1 MAAKRRSARW
11 KHKAAPTK
19 RKPVNMTIDCS
30 TPSSERS
37 TDTILKSLADA
48 EIEALVAELE
58 TRGGTKVLHELV
70 PLPFHRHGPH
80 DGLRCA
86 IIVDTET
93 TGLVMPLVGP
103 SEPKRETNAAPHAEI
118 VSLAMV
124 AIAYD
129 PDDGVIKGAIG
140 RFHAFNEPSHPIPPA
155 ATAIHG
161 ITDDDVRG
169 KTISALEVA
178 EFISLSAASVQSGVM
193 FGSRDEA
200 KLPLVIAHNARF
212 DRRMLEHHFPSI
224 FPDLPWACSQTQ
236 VPWDRSWVRGHQAV
250 LSRLQG
256 RVLFRQPSFRVGRCR
271 RGRRTASAVAGR
283 QNRDGDASRRGA
295 TYLLSPEHRDP
306 FRPRHHRCRETTRL
320 SLEPRRGR
328 QTWSMVLARGR
339 CRPRQ
344 GDRVPRRRR
353 LRRDPADPR
362 K

>member
-1 MAAKRRSARW
+1 
-11 KHKAAPTK
+11 
-19 RKPVNMTIDCS
+19 MTIDCS

-236 VPWDRSWVRGHQAV
+236 VPWTDHGFEGTKLFYLGFKAGFYFGNRHSASADADAV
-250 LSRLQG
+250 VALLRQSLAG
-256 RVLFRQPSFRVGRCR
+256 RTAMAMLRDAA
-271 RGRRTASAVAGR
+271 RRTS
-283 QNRDGDASRRGA
+283 
-295 TYLLSPEHRDP
+295 Y
-306 FRPRHHRCRETTRL
+306 RL
-320 SLEPRRGR
+320 SIVTRFDPAIIAAVKQRDYR
-328 QTWSMVLARGR
+328 WSPAEGGK
-339 CRPRQ
+339 PGAWSWQ
-344 GDRVPRRRR
+344 GDDVGLGKEIEFLDAAGFGEIRQIHESDGFDRFSSRE
-353 LRRDPADPR
+353 
-362 K
+362 